1 MQLRW
6 KLVEIKDQKI
16 TSEKKVR
23 ALCDKKKIILIF
35 DECSSGFRQSFGGLH
50 KLFGVNPDMA
60 WFGKALGNGYGIT
73 AIIGKREI
81 MDHAQ
86 NSFISSTF
94 WTERS
99 GPVAANKTL
108 EIMEKTRSWEKIT
121 KIGREIQDKWK
132 SIAKRHNLKFKLMEF
147 QPYLHLASYQMI
159 G

>member
-1 MQLRW
+1 
-6 KLVEIKDQKI
+6 
-16 TSEKKVR
+16 
-23 ALCDKKKIILIF
+23 
-35 DECSSGFRQSFGGLH
+35 
-50 KLFGVNPDMA
+50 
-60 WFGKALGNGYGIT
+60 
-73 AIIGKREI
+73 

-147 QPYLHLASYQMI
+147 QPYLHLVSYQMI

>member
-1 MQLRW
+1 
-6 KLVEIKDQKI
+6 
-16 TSEKKVR
+16 
-23 ALCDKKKIILIF
+23 
-35 DECSSGFRQSFGGLH
+35 
-50 KLFGVNPDMA
+50 
-60 WFGKALGNGYGIT
+60 
-73 AIIGKREI
+73 

-132 SIAKRHNLKFKLMEF
+132 SIAKRHNLKIQINGIPALSSFSIISDDWLKYKTYITQEMLKKKYLATNAFFVSVKHDKKILKNYFNILDKLFYEISEFEKKNQLIDEKIIGSVCHSGFKRLN
-147 QPYLHLASYQMI
+147 
-159 G
+159 

>member
-1 MQLRW
+1 
-6 KLVEIKDQKI
+6 
-16 TSEKKVR
+16 
-23 ALCDKKKIILIF
+23 
-35 DECSSGFRQSFGGLH
+35 
-50 KLFGVNPDMA
+50 
-60 WFGKALGNGYGIT
+60 
-73 AIIGKREI
+73 

-132 SIAKRHNLKFKLMEF
+132 SIAKRHNLKIQINGIPALSSFSIISDDWLKYKTYITQEMLKKKYLATNAFLTVKHDKKILKNYFNILDKLFYEISEFEKKNQLIDEKIIGSVCHSGFKRLN
-147 QPYLHLASYQMI
+147 
-159 G
+159 